1 MDRTQG
7 HLGLWLLVWFALA
20 MATQG
25 GQALSEQPIA
35 QQDAVILTLTADDNG
50 RTISGRAGDRIAIRL
65 NENPTT
71 GYVWTV
77 EPFLRHVTQVATE
90 FTPAENGLPGAGGTR
105 VFVFRLNTPG
115 EAMIRLQLKRN
126 WEGGGGAAEQF
137 SVSIEVRERAKR

>member
-1 MDRTQG
+1 MDRTHG

-90 FTPAENGLPGAGGTR
+90 FTPAENGLPGAGGTKA
-105 VFVFRLNTPG
+105 FAFRLDTPE

-126 WEGGGGAAEQF
+126 CVNRRGIRTPYSG
-137 SVSIEVRERAKR
+137 